1 MSWRAPSSPSLS
13 LILSP
18 CMWFSCYYTL
28 YNYSVHKATFY
39 FFVFSL
45 GLFRKCILI
54 SHNKQATEREL
65 IQIAVDESMHYAPD
79 SPVAPP
85 YSPLTPEAKP
95 V

>member
-1 MSWRAPSSPSLS
+1 M
-13 LILSP
+13 
-18 CMWFSCYYTL
+18 
-28 YNYSVHKATFY
+28 HKATF
-39 FFVFSL
+39 
-45 GLFRKCILI
+45 LFCIFIRPVQEIHVDLTRDE
-54 SHNKQATEREL
+54 QATEGEL